1 MVNYSAAALDA
12 TFAALS
18 DPTRRGILARLS
30 ERPESSVSDLARP
43 FAMSLPAISKHLR
56 VLEGAGLVARRKEG
70 RVHHLRLVPAPLH
83 EATDWIARYRRF
95 WEEKLDA
102 LDRYLRREREEESR
116 WPPRRPKPRR
126 RPASRRRPGLRPTG
140 SSAPGRPRRG

>member
-1 MVNYSAAALDA
+1 MVNYLAAAPLDA

-56 VLEGAGLVARRKEG
+56 VLEGAGLVTRRKQG
-70 RVHHLRLVPAPLH
+70 RVHHLRLVPAPLE
-83 EATDWIARYRRF
+83 EATDWIARYRKF

-102 LDRYLRREREEESR
+102 LDRYLRQEREEGSAWR
-116 WPPRRPKPRR
+116 PRRQKPARRSASRGRARR
-126 RPASRRRPGLRPTG
+126 RPS
-140 SSAPGRPRRG
+140 GRIRRG